1 MKSLPIISKMDPDD
15 EGSVNVCL
23 IQCALFCKGY
33 NAGGITGIYYNA
45 GEAAVK
51 EMQKDA
57 GIEVTGKI
65 DWKVWSGL
73 LSMNWFKKVSGGETS
88 YGRSRNS

>member
-1 MKSLPIISKMDPDD
+1 MKSLPIVSRMDPDD
-15 EGSVNVCL
+15 ESSVNVCL

-33 NAGGITGIYYNA
+33 NAGGVTGIYYNA

-57 GIEVTGKI
+57 GIEVTGRI
-65 DWKVWSGL
+65 DWKV
-73 LSMNWFKKVSGGETS
+73 
-88 YGRSRNS
+88 